1 MVKIKILIF
10 FRSSSNFELSVWTSH
25 PNHPINSRESEMN
38 TKITPQIY
46 LRHKTVS
53 FAEKP
58 ILQIDA
64 DPMHLNMVV
73 CHDAI

>member
-1 MVKIKILIF
+1 
-10 FRSSSNFELSVWTSH
+10 
-25 PNHPINSRESEMN
+25 MN